1 MRTQTYVIF
10 CSNQLRGI
18 LILIMSSSP
27 QSRPPWRYPRAHLDG
42 TNPIVL
48 RFSNGQHIG
57 ANLQVISVAGGL
69 LSLPKS
75 VDQGSRVR
83 LMFLTEGGFVYG
95 GAEMLPPVSDRL
107 QPFRF
112 TSLPADDQRRVG
124 ALIGERS
131 QNKSELA
138 WMEKLRAAS
147 AQHNEPAFWRFKLAG
162 VIGLLAIGLAIA
174 AYLLHFGLLK

>member
-1 MRTQTYVIF
+1 
-10 CSNQLRGI
+10 
-18 LILIMSSSP
+18 MSSSP
-27 QSRPPWRYPRAHLDG
+27 QSRPPWRCPRAHLDG
-42 TNPIVL
+42 NNPIVL
-48 RFSNGQHIG
+48 RFPNGQRI
-57 ANLQVISVAGGL
+57 AAKLEVISITGGL
-69 LSLPKS
+69 LSLSKS

-83 LMFLTEGGFVYG
+83 LMFLTEAGSVLG

-112 TSLPADDQRRVG
+112 ISLPADDQRRVG
-124 ALIGERS
+124 ALIGECS

-138 WMEKLRAAS
+138 WIEKLRAAS

-162 VIGLLAIGLAIA
+162 VIGLLTIGFAIA